1 MKIPIKKSKAPAQ
14 SPWHQDFRNA
24 DALPDIKVIRTRF
37 FVNFVALVI
46 PLFVA
51 IMWIQNEMSLN
62 YLKGSIAELA
72 EEKASMQSTN
82 NELVEL
88 SREFLKESAKIE
100 SLDEYYY
107 NLFPVS
113 DYLVTLSDQ
122 VREDMV
128 VSSLELKKSNRVSGN
143 DVIDVWESRIAGY
156 VAHVDQ
162 EAITR
167 VNNFVEEIG
176 KEELL
181 EPHIDEA
188 FLDNLARD
196 QETDTL
202 NFVVSITMLDSDL
215 TGDEDAE

>member
-1 MKIPIKKSKAPAQ
+1 
-14 SPWHQDFRNA
+14 
-24 DALPDIKVIRTRF
+24 
-37 FVNFVALVI
+37 
-46 PLFVA
+46 
-51 IMWIQNEMSLN
+51 MSLN

-82 NELVEL
+82 NELVDL